1 MPPFSLALSAG
12 GKEALHNLLLSMIL
26 LFINQHY
33 RKTNK
38 GKQEKKKQKKN
49 THKNKRKMRAL
60 ALPPFSFSKEYKSL
74 M

>member
-38 GKQEKKKQKKN
+38 GKQEKKTEKKHTQK
-49 THKNKRKMRAL
+49 
-60 ALPPFSFSKEYKSL
+60 
-74 M
+74 

>member
-1 MPPFSLALSAG
+1 MPLFSLALSAG
-12 GKEALHNLLLSMIL
+12 GKEALQNLLLSMIL

-38 GKQEKKKQKKN
+38 GKQEKKNRKKTN
-49 THKNKRKMRAL
+49 KNKRKMRAL
-60 ALPPFSFSKEYKSL
+60 ALPPFSFLKEYKSL

>member
-1 MPPFSLALSAG
+1 MPLFSLALSAG

-38 GKQEKKKQKKN
+38 GKQEKKNRKKTN
-49 THKNKRKMRAL
+49 KNKRKMRAL
-60 ALPPFSFSKEYKSL
+60 ALPPFSFLKEYKSL

>member
-1 MPPFSLALSAG
+1 MPLFSLALSAG

-38 GKQEKKKQKKN
+38 AKQEKKKQKKN
-49 THKNKRKMRAL
+49 KQKQTKNEGSR
-60 ALPPFSFSKEYKSL
+60 PTSL
-74 M
+74 FLFKGI

>member
-38 GKQEKKKQKKN
+38 GKQEKKNRKK
-49 THKNKRKMRAL
+49 THTKINEKCGL
-60 ALPPFSFSKEYKSL
+60 SPYLPFPFQRNISR
-74 M
+74 